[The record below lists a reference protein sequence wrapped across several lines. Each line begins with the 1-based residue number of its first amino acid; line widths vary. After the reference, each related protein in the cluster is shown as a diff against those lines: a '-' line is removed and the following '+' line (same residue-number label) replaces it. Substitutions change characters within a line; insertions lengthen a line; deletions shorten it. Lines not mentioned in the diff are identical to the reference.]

1 MVTKRCCLWPSVFV
15 SVSHV
20 MNVDLAL
27 VSWAALLGTGGLLFV
42 QSLADVLARR
52 RFRYSV
58 AMPVGSISLLVGVGM
73 DALNAGG
80 DPGDNPSMATAVLTV
95 AGFVAVALGTT
106 WRFAGR
112 THS

>member
-1 MVTKRCCLWPSVFV
+1 ML
-15 SVSHV
+15 
-20 MNVDLAL
+20 
-27 VSWAALLGTGGLLFV
+27 
-42 QSLADVLARR
+42 
-52 RFRYSV
+52 
-58 AMPVGSISLLVGVGM
+58 VGSISLLVGVGM